1 MSLWGASDTNE
12 SKPKN
17 LTAVEQQE
25 VFATESGWVRGVSAS
40 RGNDNPNADAE
51 VLCCVKGLGVLLG
64 SADLVR
70 IEFVD
75 ADEGLA
81 PTFDKSDGGTIRV
94 RATFNEAVE
103 VSNTVVCNV
112 TNTTSSDRNLQL
124 TYEKGTGTNEITFAK
139 TISAAASDTDASDVL
154 TLQGMALVDTAFTG
168 SYAST
173 AADTLTTASITDA
186 SQDYFDLQDGT
197 TTGLSNQRI
206 ALEQG
211 GLLSQGVNT
220 AARLANGIKLVQE
233 SGEGSG
239 GGDGVGDALV
249 LQSGTGS
256 GDTDAS
262 VNGDFLYIE
271 TTDTTNDLNE
281 SGNPR
286 TSDVTITVSA

>member
-1 MSLWGASDTNE
+1 
-12 SKPKN
+12 
-17 LTAVEQQE
+17 
-25 VFATESGWVRGVSAS
+25 
-40 RGNDNPNADAE
+40 
-51 VLCCVKGLGVLLG
+51 
-64 SADLVR
+64 
-70 IEFVD
+70 
-75 ADEGLA
+75 
-81 PTFDKSDGGTIRV
+81 
-94 RATFNEAVE
+94 
-103 VSNTVVCNV
+103 
-112 TNTTSSDRNLQL
+112 
-124 TYEKGTGTNEITFAK
+124 
-139 TISAAASDTDASDVL
+139 
-154 TLQGMALVDTAFTG
+154 MALVDTAFTG

-173 AADTLTTASITDA
+173 ASDTLTTASITDA

-281 SGNPR
+281 SGNAR

>member
-1 MSLWGASDTNE
+1 MSLWGASDTTE

-17 LTAVEQQE
+17 LTVVEQQE
-25 VFATESGWVRGVSAS
+25 VFATESGWVRGVSKS

-51 VLCCVKGLGVLLG
+51 VLCCIKGLGILLG

-103 VSNTVVCNV
+103 VSNTIVVNV
-112 TNTTSSDRNLQL
+112 TNTTSSARNLEL

-139 TISAAASDTDASDVL
+139 TIAAANAATDADDVL
-154 TLQGMALVDTAFTG
+154 TLQGMCIVDSTFTG
-168 SYAST
+168 SYSST
-173 AADTLTTASITDA
+173 ASDTLTTSSISDA
-186 SQDYFDLQDGT
+186 SQEYFDIQDGT
-197 TTGLSNQRI
+197 TTGLSGQRI

-256 GDTDAS
+256 GDTGS
-262 VNGDFLYIE
+262 QVGDFMFIE

-281 SGNPR
+281 DGTAR
-286 TSDVTITVSA
+286 TSAVTITVSA